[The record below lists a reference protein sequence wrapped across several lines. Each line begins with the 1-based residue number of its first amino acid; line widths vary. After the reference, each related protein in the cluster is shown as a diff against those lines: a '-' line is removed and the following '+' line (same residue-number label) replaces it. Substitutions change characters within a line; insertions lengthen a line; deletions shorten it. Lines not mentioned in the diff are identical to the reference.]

1 MKAIDYNYIAIM
13 INSFSGVP
21 VRIYKDNKLTFYY
34 SSVNLI
40 KDPIALYQSDIL
52 NISEH
57 IGYFFTVHF
66 SYYGIINFNEYKIV
80 IGPTR
85 QVSDSIP
92 ELSELACQLDISK
105 NDTEA
110 FIIAMQEINHIS
122 LEHLMQLL
130 CFLNYILNDEKY
142 SLHDIF
148 IKNSLQEHFAES
160 INRNEADKLFF
171 NDFSENDIIIHNTY
185 ELEQNLMNMIKKGD
199 YISLSELLEN
209 SPLLNAGVIADNQ
222 LRQLKNIFIITATIA
237 SRSAIQGGITP
248 DDAFK
253 LSDNYILKC
262 ELLNDYCQINNLL
275 YFMLIDFAKRVNQ
288 LLEGAP
294 ASKLVSDVSNY
305 INHHMSET
313 ITVEAIAKEFFLS
326 RSYLSKLFKA
336 ESNMSLSDF
345 ILTKKT
351 DEAKYLL
358 RYTNKSLTD
367 ISLSLGFSSPGH
379 FSRVF
384 KKYASITPHKYR
396 KKYIN

>member
-160 INRNEADKLFF
+160 INRN
-171 NDFSENDIIIHNTY
+171 
-185 ELEQNLMNMIKKGD
+185 
-199 YISLSELLEN
+199 
-209 SPLLNAGVIADNQ
+209 
-222 LRQLKNIFIITATIA
+222 
-237 SRSAIQGGITP
+237 
-248 DDAFK
+248 
-253 LSDNYILKC
+253 
-262 ELLNDYCQINNLL
+262 
-275 YFMLIDFAKRVNQ
+275 
-288 LLEGAP
+288 
-294 ASKLVSDVSNY
+294 
-305 INHHMSET
+305 
-313 ITVEAIAKEFFLS
+313 
-326 RSYLSKLFKA
+326 
-336 ESNMSLSDF
+336 
-345 ILTKKT
+345 
-351 DEAKYLL
+351 
-358 RYTNKSLTD
+358 
-367 ISLSLGFSSPGH
+367 
-379 FSRVF
+379 
-384 KKYASITPHKYR
+384 
-396 KKYIN
+396 